1 MPQGLKWM
9 LLAGQIGMTPG
20 RLALEG
26 DLCAQF
32 DRIILSFSKV
42 LIEMLGGEASVSEDI
57 KSDVKKQKC
66 GDNTDDVITSWVTAS
81 SI

>member
-1 MPQGLKWM
+1 M

-57 KSDVKKQKC
+57 KSDVINKTCLKAILYVSKTTAV
-66 GDNTDDVITSWVTAS
+66 TDELM
-81 SI
+81 